1 MNELASTLGLGTRR
15 AAHYFRMP
23 RPRNAIDELDGLRA
37 IAILLVLLRHAARP
51 FWSETEP
58 LLPVFGWDAGVLLMN
73 GWMGV
78 DLFFVL
84 SGFLITT
91 HICRRYGGRL
101 TRAGVKDY
109 LTRRVLRIVPA
120 YYAVLLVAVLGLIPL
135 YHVDDAALGIRIV
148 YHMLFLQDYLPAN
161 IVVVF
166 WSLGVEEKFYLLSPF
181 VLMAV
186 FWLRRR
192 RLQYGALAA
201 LVLLPIVF
209 RYQTYVSHPE
219 IVQYEDFFAVF
230 RSPFHLTF
238 DGLAAGMLCSLIYQ
252 DRQRIGWIMRPRGAN
267 AIFWLGAAVVVW
279 LACSGALLDEI
290 SVFDKVFLGTALC
303 VGMSGVLLGLVCG
316 GGPRALFRQSVLFFF
331 SKISYS
337 LYLVHLMLIPGV
349 LVLVRSAAGFETLSA
364 GAQFVIFLPVFATIS
379 ITASLVLHYAV
390 EKPFLVI
397 KDRIPA
403 SREPVEARSL
413 PEHARL
419 REARSLRNA

>member
-1 MNELASTLGLGTRR
+1 
-15 AAHYFRMP
+15 MP
-23 RPRNAIDELDGLRA
+23 RVRNAIDELDGLRA
-37 IAILLVLLRHAARP
+37 IAILLVLLRHAVRP
-51 FWSETEP
+51 FWSGTEP

-91 HICRRYGGRL
+91 HICRRYDGRL
-101 TRAGVKDY
+101 TRAGVTDY

-120 YYAVLLVAVLGLIPL
+120 YYAVLFVAVLGLIPL
-135 YHVDDAALGIRIV
+135 YPVDEAALGIRIA

-166 WSLGVEEKFYLLSPF
+166 WSLGVEEKFYILSPF
-181 VLMAV
+181 VLMVV
-186 FWLRRR
+186 FWLRQR

-279 LACSGALLDEI
+279 LASSSELLDEI
-290 SVFDKVFLGTALC
+290 SVFDKVFLGTALSL
-303 VGMSGVLLGLVCG
+303 GMGALLLGLVCG

-349 LVLVRSAAGFETLSA
+349 LLLVRGMPGFESLGT
-364 GAQFVIFLPVFATIS
+364 GTQFLIFLPVFVVIS
-379 ITASLVLHYAV
+379 IAASLVLHYAV
-390 EKPFLVI
+390 EKPFLI
-397 KDRIPA
+397 IRDHIPA
-403 SREPVEARSL
+403 SHKGSRSRRHRTAEPCW
-413 PEHARL
+413 
-419 REARSLRNA
+419 